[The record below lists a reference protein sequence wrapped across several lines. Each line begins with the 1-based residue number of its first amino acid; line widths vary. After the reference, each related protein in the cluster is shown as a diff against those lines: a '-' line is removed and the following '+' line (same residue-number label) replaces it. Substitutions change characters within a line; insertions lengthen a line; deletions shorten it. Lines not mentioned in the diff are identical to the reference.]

1 LRWPLRKTL
10 ALIEQHKPS
19 DVQESVQLGVMS
31 PIAAAPFIK
40 PWLIACLTDEADEDY
55 QYSAG
60 TPSQKGHKLKWA
72 AEFRRI
78 NMEDIEGM
86 IDGIKQRW

>member
-1 LRWPLRKTL
+1 M
-10 ALIEQHKPS
+10 PS
-19 DVQESVQLGVMS
+19 DVQESVQLGVMF

-60 TPSQKGHKLKWA
+60 TPGQKGHKLK
-72 AEFRRI
+72 
-78 NMEDIEGM
+78 
-86 IDGIKQRW
+86 